1 MPSTL
6 ICAALMTLRRHGKKA
21 LDFWNLYAAGRGTRI
36 DGKSCGVDELTRIVN
51 MLRAKKMLATGMPS
65 QRRAQAGRAIS
76 CCEAWLQG
84 RMYSEKA
91 KTTDFC
97 NYLKSM
103 SDK

>member
-1 MPSTL
+1 MNRFDNFLLKGAEAIVFPVF
-6 ICAALMTLRRHGKKA
+6 I
-21 LDFWNLYAAGRGTRI
+21 WNLYAAGRGTRI